1 MKRFQNEFFYLELL
15 KASIGPKN
23 RSMMEQDY
31 KSEFESEEAVHALL
45 LQHDN
50 YVDDLET
57 VASGYEGVDD
67 SVSDFQFLEASFVQD
82 VWFAGGIKMLCYLF
96 RSIKSKTFRWNT
108 SSRLNFSL
116 IQISFSFIYFS
127 DLLLN

>member
-45 LQHDN
+45 LHNDS

-82 VWFAGGIKMLCYLF
+82 V
-96 RSIKSKTFRWNT
+96 
-108 SSRLNFSL
+108 
-116 IQISFSFIYFS
+116 
-127 DLLLN
+127 